1 LEQAMALVREDITG
15 EVLLW
20 TFFNRRIQPLRAIAH
35 EMRLYIG
42 PIDTTRESTK
52 DLIEVEVDT

>member
-1 LEQAMALVREDITG
+1 MALVQEDITG

-42 PIDTTRESTK
+42 PINTTRESTE
-52 DLIEVEVDT
+52 DLTEVEVDT